1 MSNSNDASIIQ
12 KMLRLPEELG
22 AEFFRRVHH
31 KIIDDS
37 CYWNT
42 LGTLWKLGGTV
53 VQQGLWQELFLSKRP
68 NRHKIM
74 KKSERRAWRKLPA
87 VVTAYRAVNHPGEAD
102 TAISWSLDRGIV
114 DRIFSDGGKR
124 PVIEKKFRKDEIF
137 AFFDRRGE
145 SEILV
150 NLGGSWKG
158 RC

>member
-1 MSNSNDASIIQ
+1 
-12 KMLRLPEELG
+12 MLQLPAELQ
-22 AEFFRRVHH
+22 AEFFRRVSH

-37 CYWNT
+37 CYWNV

-53 VQQGLWQELFLSKRP
+53 VQQEQWRGLFLSKRG

-87 VVTAYRAVNHPGEAD
+87 EVTAYRAVNHLGEAD

-114 DRIFSDGGKR
+114 EKIFSEDGKR
-124 PVIEKKFRKDEIF
+124 PVVERKFKKAEIF

-150 NLGGSWKG
+150 NIGESLACQQK
-158 RC
+158 